1 MRDVRKDMKTFIS
14 TILLLATSSVLLA
27 VFAFVPLD
35 TPPPKATDIGEI
47 QFERSDTSIDNS
59 EYISIPREEFLRFFA
74 DGTFSTEFKTMEII
88 RTMPP
93 DINQN
98 GGRNLC
104 AGHFATKD
112 GRIFAFCRYTK
123 TSLEISDSNYKQGWF
138 ILEK

>member
-1 MRDVRKDMKTFIS
+1 MKTFIS

-47 QFERSDTSIDNS
+47 QFERSDTSINNS
-59 EYISIPREEFLRFFA
+59 KYISIPREEFLRFFT
-74 DGTFSTEFKTMEII
+74 DGTFSTEFKTMERI

-98 GGRNLC
+98 GGQNLC

-123 TSLEISDSNYKQGWF
+123 TALEISDSNYKQGWF